1 MSFRFIEEIYILGI
15 IIMENEK
22 EIFKLIK
29 DRESKKKIIF

>member
-1 MSFRFIEEIYILGI
+1 MSFRFLEEIYILGI